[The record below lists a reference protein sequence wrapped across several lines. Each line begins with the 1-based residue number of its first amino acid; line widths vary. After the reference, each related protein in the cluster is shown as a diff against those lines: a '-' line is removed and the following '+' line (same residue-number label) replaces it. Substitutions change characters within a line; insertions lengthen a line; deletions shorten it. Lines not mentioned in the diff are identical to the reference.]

1 MTTKKIHLFMR
12 HKSCRRQL
20 QTPRLLRQ
28 NNTFGSSHLVIW
40 TTMKCLRRLKSSS
53 IYTNRLMITFKKS
66 FQTVMDSMHRVS
78 LFRRLMR
85 SILTKKFPKILCSLD
100 KEESPQCLQTR
111 INLIQTFHIM
121 LVTMMMNRATLK
133 IITSLIQYSL
143 LLIKILTQELMRTLL
158 LMNTTLTY
166 TVKLLLQ

>member
-100 KEESPQCLQTR
+100 KEESPQCLQ
-111 INLIQTFHIM
+111 
-121 LVTMMMNRATLK
+121 MMNRATLK

-158 LMNTTLTY
+158 LMNATLTY